1 MERLLSSLGKSD
13 LRGAVGEARAAS
25 SLGETCANQRQQVR
39 TCRIKRRNIVISHF
53 EEFSHLV
60 AQLGHLIPRYL
71 DSCLR
76 EQFAGQLRV
85 EGSGHGQHRQ
95 VLGKRSS
102 VGYYLESSIVHQVS
116 LVRKFGILDS
126 VRAGQELLS
135 RLQGVVSVTFVEIP
149 LCWRDMWE
157 WRELRDWAEQ

>member
-1 MERLLSSLGKSD
+1 MSSLGKSD

>member
-126 VRAGQELLS
+126 GKN
-135 RLQGVVSVTFVEIP
+135 
-149 LCWRDMWE
+149 C
-157 WRELRDWAEQ
+157 